1 MAAPPAAP
9 VGPRTAGGAHNNQ
22 AQNAAVKVAELLWV
36 RVPAA
41 VRRFAPGLGAT
52 LADGGYLRAWPSAA
66 VAAPAALLG
75 VGLLYGAVHPFATPP
90 GSGYLY
96 SVFVI
101 AALAAI
107 GAFGAALGCW
117 ALAGF
122 IVADLFLA
130 DRSSL
135 PGFAPG
141 LAPSSQSTLGY
152 LPLLLSYAVLA
163 GLVVAV
169 PVVAGEF
176 ARRAGSAGRA
186 PAA

>member
-9 VGPRTAGGAHNNQ
+9 VRPRTADQN
-22 AQNAAVKVAELLWV
+22 NAARVAQLLWV
-36 RVPAA
+36 QAPAA
-41 VRRFAPGLGAT
+41 VRRFAPGLSAT

-75 VGLLYGAVHPFATPP
+75 VGLLYGAIHPFAAPP
-90 GSGYLY
+90 GGIYLY
-96 SVFVI
+96 SLFVV

-117 ALAGF
+117 VMLGF
-122 IVADLFLA
+122 IVGDLLVA

-141 LAPSSQSTLGY
+141 STPETQLTH
-152 LPLLLSYAVLA
+152 
-163 GLVVAV
+163 
-169 PVVAGEF
+169 
-176 ARRAGSAGRA
+176 
-186 PAA
+186 